1 MRAGLIEKGC
11 GLSTENQC
19 RLLGISRSTAY
30 YMRSTKQEEKDMQI
44 KKQIDTVHETF
55 PTYGR
60 HNMWLTL
67 KNEIPYLTEKQ
78 IRRIMH
84 KYRLYPVYSGP
95 NTSGP
100 APENRKYPY
109 LLRNKVIRYPNQVW
123 CTDITYIKVAGG
135 TVYLMA
141 VMDVFSRKILKWR
154 VFNTMDAF
162 YYAQLLEETIE
173 EYGEPAI
180 FNTDQGAQFT
190 SNVFTGVLLN
200 HGIQISMDG
209 RNRCLDNIYIERFWR
224 TVKYEDIYLR
234 NYETVSQ
241 LKDGLKWFINYY
253 NTKRAHQGLNDMVP
267 DEVYQSFQHEKQEVI
282 AA

>member
-1 MRAGLIEKGC
+1 M
-11 GLSTENQC
+11 ENQC
-19 RLLGISRSTAY
+19 GLLGISCSSVY
-30 YMRSTKQEEKDMQI
+30 YTKSTKREERDMRI
-44 KKQIDTVHETF
+44 KRQIDKLHETF

-60 HNMWLTL
+60 HNVWHAL
-67 KNEIPYLTEKQ
+67 KDETPVLSEKQ

-84 KYRLYPVYSGP
+84 KYRMYPVYCGP

-109 LLRNKVIRYPNQVW
+109 LLRNKVVRYPNQVW

-154 VFNTMDAF
+154 IFNTMDAF

-180 FNTDQGAQFT
+180 FNTDQGAHFT
-190 SNVFTGVLLN
+190 SNVFTCVLLN

-209 RNRCLDNIYIERFWR
+209 RKRCLDNIYIERFWR

-234 NYETVSQ
+234 NYETVSV
-241 LKDGLKWFINYY
+241 LKDGLRWFINYY

-267 DEVYQSFQHEKQEVI
+267 DEVYKSFQQKKLEGLV
-282 AA
+282 A

>member
-1 MRAGLIEKGC
+1 
-11 GLSTENQC
+11 
-19 RLLGISRSTAY
+19 
-30 YMRSTKQEEKDMQI
+30 MQI
-44 KKQIDTVHETF
+44 KKQIDSLHEIF

-60 HNMWLTL
+60 HNVWYVL
-67 KNEIPYLTEKQ
+67 KDEISGLTEKQ

-84 KYRLYPVYSGP
+84 KYRLYPVYCGP

-100 APENRKYPY
+100 SPENKKYPY

-141 VMDVFSRKILKWR
+141 IMDVYSRKILKWR
-154 VFNTMDAF
+154 IFNTMDSI

-190 SNVFTGVLLN
+190 STVFTDVLID
-200 HGIQISMDG
+200 HGIHISMDG
-209 RNRCLDNIYIERFWR
+209 RKRCLDNIYIERFWR
-224 TVKYEDIYLR
+224 TVKYEDIYLW
-234 NYETVSQ
+234 NYETVTE
-241 LKDGLKWFINYY
+241 LKNGLRWFINYY
-253 NTKRAHQGLNDMVP
+253 NTKRAHQGLDDMVP
-267 DEVYQSFQHEKQEVI
+267 DEVYKSFQQEKLEVI